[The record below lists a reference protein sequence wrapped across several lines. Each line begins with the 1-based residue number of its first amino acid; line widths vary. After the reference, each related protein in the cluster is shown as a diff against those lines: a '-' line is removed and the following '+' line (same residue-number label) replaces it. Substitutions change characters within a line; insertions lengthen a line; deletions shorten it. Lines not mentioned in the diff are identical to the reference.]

1 MSPILRL
8 AANDVR
14 LTARDRAA
22 FFWLLILP
30 IFLIWIFA
38 RVGGG
43 GGANDVSLAVIDRDG
58 GWLASAFLE
67 ELAGP
72 KVALKVYRGDQAD
85 APEAKSAARWLTL
98 PQGFTVN
105 ALAGK
110 QQKLKIETTENAA
123 ADYSRAAEVV
133 VTRAIVRTLARAAE
147 IRGGALPENT
157 ATYDALKARPP
168 IVAVET
174 AEAGTGVAVHG
185 LAQSVPGNMTF
196 TVMMM
201 TLIYGAVYLTIEKR
215 EGVLRRQMT
224 LPLRRST
231 IFAGKVLGR
240 WIIAMAQIAILVAAG
255 RFLFRLDFGHSP
267 LSLWAVLFAYA
278 FAVAGIATFLGAILA
293 NPEQASTVGWLA
305 ATVMGALGGC
315 WWPAEIMPSW
325 LRTAAHI
332 FPTAWAMDGLHAV
345 ISFGRGLDA
354 VLVPVAVL
362 AGFGVVFS
370 LLAAR
375 KLSGLTVNS

>member
-1 MSPILRL
+1 MSPVLRL
-8 AANDVR
+8 AMNDVR

-22 FFWLLILP
+22 FFWLLLLP

-58 GWLASAFLE
+58 GWLASAFLS
-67 ELAGP
+67 ELSGP

-85 APEAKSAARWLTL
+85 SPEAKAAVRWLTL
-98 PQGFTVN
+98 PKGFTEG
-105 ALAGK
+105 ALAGH
-110 QQKLKIETTENAA
+110 QQMLKIETAENAA
-123 ADYSRAAEVV
+123 ADYSRAAEIV

-147 IRGGALPENT
+147 IRASALPESA
-157 ATYDALKARPP
+157 ATYDTLKARPP
-168 IVAVET
+168 LVALET
-174 AEAGTGVAVHG
+174 SDAGTGTAVHG

-215 EGVLRRQMT
+215 EGVLKRQMT
-224 LPLRRST
+224 LPLRPST
-231 IFAGKVLGR
+231 IFAGKVVGR
-240 WIIAMAQIAILVAAG
+240 WIIALAQIVILVAAG
-255 RFLFRLDFGHSP
+255 RFLFHLDFGHSP
-267 LSLWAVLFAYA
+267 AGLTAVLLAYA

-325 LRTAAHI
+325 LRTASHI
-332 FPTAWAMDGLHAV
+332 FPTAWAMDGLHTV

-362 AGFGVVFS
+362 VGFGVVFS

-375 KLSGLTVNS
+375 KLRAYAA